1 MKLLIKNQNGF
12 TLIELLIALVI
23 FAVGI
28 LGVGAMQL
36 TSIKG
41 NSKGRLISEASNLA
55 ADRIEM
61 LLALNYNHPTLV
73 DDDDGKDETDADSD
87 TNSGDGTD
95 QDANSDGTDD
105 DGGNFGLDDLT
116 NPDGADDSDG
126 DGVNDVFWNVAVDYP
141 GDGMKTIKVTVIPPG
156 SGSNVTM
163 EVVRAELYQD

>member
-1 MKLLIKNQNGF
+1 MKIRQTTNESGF

-28 LGVGAMQL
+28 LGVGAMQI

-61 LLALNYNHPTLV
+61 LLSLDYDHPALI

-87 TNSGDGTD
+87 TNGGDGTN
-95 QDANSDGTDD
+95 QDADNDGTDD
-105 DGGNFGLDDLT
+105 NGGNFGLDDLT
-116 NPDGADDSDG
+116 NPDGAADSDG
-126 DGVNDVFWNVAVDYP
+126 DGVNDIFWNIAVDHP
-141 GDGMKTIKVTVIPPG
+141 EQNTKTIKVTVYP
-156 SGSNVTM
+156 SGTGRNVSM
-163 EVVRAELYQD
+163 LIVKVD